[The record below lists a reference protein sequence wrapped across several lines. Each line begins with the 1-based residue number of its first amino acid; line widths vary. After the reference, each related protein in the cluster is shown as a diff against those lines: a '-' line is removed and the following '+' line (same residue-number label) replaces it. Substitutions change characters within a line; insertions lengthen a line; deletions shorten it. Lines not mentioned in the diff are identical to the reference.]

1 MSSRVPWIHCYEKLL
16 ETIAKDD
23 SAWVT
28 LPRDLSEWWNQRDAE
43 ILSLWAEATKAAAP
57 EIP

>member
-1 MSSRVPWIHCYEKLL
+1 MSSRVPWIHFYEKLL

-28 LPRDLSEWWNQRDAE
+28 LPRDLCERWNQRDAE
-43 ILSLWAEATKAAAP
+43 ILSL
-57 EIP
+57 